1 MKYLVYFHDEANHR
15 LVESRDHRE
24 LEKWLTLLEETALT
38 FKEEPEAGA
47 VFFKDSAGV
56 ERGFYTEET

>member
-1 MKYLVYFHDEANHR
+1 MKYLIYYSDEQLHR
-15 LVESRDHRE
+15 EAEFPNHRE
-24 LEKWLTLLEETALT
+24 LEKFITEGEGCSLT